1 MEALVGTSW
10 HLLHIVYFTVQMM
23 SKLRNSNAKDANAN
37 DVAIAALAL
46 VGGSTAQFRRGQR
59 LRSGRQ
65 DTGYAAPPPADDY
78 AQPAYGD
85 DQDVYQVD
93 ERG

>member
-1 MEALVGTSW
+1 MEAIVGTNW

-85 DQDVYQVD
+85 DQDVYQVGG
-93 ERG
+93 RG

>member
-1 MEALVGTSW
+1 
-10 HLLHIVYFTVQMM
+10 M
-23 SKLRNSNAKDANAN
+23 SKLRNSNTKDANAY

-46 VGGSTAQFRRGQR
+46 VGGSTAQFSRRGQR

-85 DQDVYQVD
+85 DQDVYQV
-93 ERG
+93 GGPG